1 MKKIKLHLEN
11 LRVDSFAVQPADA
24 APQGGTVRAH
34 NPVPNPTDW
43 GNTCSGCS
51 REGLPCCTWPYCTE
65 TC

>member
-1 MKKIKLHLEN
+1 MKKIRLDVDELH
-11 LRVDSFAVQPADA
+11 VDSFDVQK
-24 APQGGTVRAH
+24 QRGTRRGTVNGH